1 MKTRKADATVK
12 HGSATPKRP
21 SIEELDE
28 VYLDAADLRELLN
41 MCGLVDA
48 VSDGDWVRVER
59 MGPIAALVDP
69 LTRLVEHYR
78 FEAAAQPH

>member
-1 MKTRKADATVK
+1 MKTRKADATAK
-12 HGSATPKRP
+12 YGSPKPDRA

-28 VYLDAADLRELLN
+28 VYLDAVDLRKLLK

-48 VSDGDWVRVER
+48 VSDGEWARVER

-78 FEAAAQPH
+78 FDPPAQPL